1 MNEDQCNVLNN
12 IMTKA
17 LNYVITQTKPD
28 DITARKMK
36 NEIHSIMMHDRANG
50 AMALG
55 FIAAVEGDYEESLKQ
70 NKLALTLGKDASL
83 YINYAVSMRA
93 LGHNAEAYVIIN
105 QAMNLVSDITQAID
119 IFMAIAFNAGHF
131 EKTQSLEDS
140 FKRQEQTKLIN
151 YLQPYF
157 DDVNTVLNQA
167 QLPYDTHV
175 HIAAIKE
182 RIRLNN
188 HHGYTEHKLETLN
201 NKLYH
206 WSLVNGDAET
216 IALMNTQL
224 EDELSQLK
232 YTVFDSY
239 HVAFKAKEWP
249 TTPLDPEP
257 PLAQIKSV
265 YE

>member
-1 MNEDQCNVLNN
+1 MNEDQCDVLNN
-12 IMTKA
+12 VMTKA
-17 LNYVITQTKPD
+17 VNYVITQTKPD

-36 NEIHSIMMHDRANG
+36 NDIHSIMTYDRAHG

-70 NKLALTLGKDASL
+70 NKLSITLDNDPALF
-83 YINYAVSMRA
+83 INYAVSMRA

-105 QAMNLVSDITQAID
+105 QAMNLLTDITQAID

-131 EKTQSLEDS
+131 EKTQSVEDA
-140 FKRQEQTKLIN
+140 FKRQEQTQLIK

-157 DDVNTVLNQA
+157 DDVNNVVEKA
-167 QLPYDTHV
+167 QLPFDTHV
-175 HIAAIKE
+175 QIAEIIEK
-182 RIRLNN
+182 IRLNN
-188 HHGYTEHKLETLN
+188 HHGYTQHKLETLN
-201 NKLYH
+201 NTLYH

-232 YTVFDSY
+232 YTVFDNY
-239 HVAFKAKEWP
+239 HIAFKAKEWP
-249 TTPLDPEP
+249 TPSLDPET
-257 PLAQIKSV
+257 PLESH
-265 YE
+265 